1 MLISNFFYILAA
13 ILPAIIILLYVFKQ
27 DAFPEPREIVIKT
40 FIFGAAITIALDLF
54 IGDFDRFSEKN
65 LTGETY
71 FFFDSFIRAA
81 FLEEIFKMMII
92 VFYCTRKTAFDEPMD
107 GLVYGVAA
115 SLGYA
120 AWENIDYVLFYINES
135 GKIVYDPS
143 LYVAIVRAFSAVPL
157 HALCGV
163 MMGFLISQTLFEKK
177 YNFYNLILALA
188 VPVGIHGLWNYSM
201 SSQVVSE
208 QIAYITAFVFFFRA
222 IIIFKNF
229 KKSQLNKTMFN
240 NRCYVISAKEFSKA
254 ATIVLLFYSF
264 LTFAVYTF
272 S

>member
-1 MLISNFFYILAA
+1 MLISNFWHVFAA
-13 ILPAIIILLYVFKQ
+13 VLPALVILFYVYKQ
-27 DAFPEPREIVIKT
+27 DLFPEPKNIVFKT
-40 FIFGAAITIALDLF
+40 FIFGCSIIIFL
-54 IGDFDRFSEKN
+54 N
-65 LTGETY
+65 LILNDVDAFAENFFEGET
-71 FFFDSFIRAA
+71 FIFFDSFIRAA
-81 FLEEIFKMMII
+81 FLEEISKMVII
-92 VFYCTRKTAFDEPMD
+92 VFFCTRKDEFDEPMD

-201 SSQVVSE
+201 SSEVVSE
-208 QIAYITAFVFFFRA
+208 QIAYITAFVIFLRA
-222 IIIFKNF
+222 IIIFNNF
-229 KKSQLNKTMFN
+229 KKAQLDETMFN
-240 NRCYVISAKEFSKA
+240 KRYYNITVKDFSLASIIVFSFYLILNFLIS
-254 ATIVLLFYSF
+254 L
-264 LTFAVYTF
+264 
-272 S
+272 

>member
-27 DAFPEPREIVIKT
+27 DAFPEPKEIVIKT

-71 FFFDSFIRAA
+71 FFFDSFLRAA

-143 LYVAIVRAFSAVPL
+143 LYVAIVRAFSAVPV

-201 SSQVVSE
+201 SSEVVSE
-208 QIAYITAFVFFFRA
+208 QIAYITAFVIFLRA
-222 IIIFKNF
+222 IIIFNNF
-229 KKSQLNKTMFN
+229 KKAQLDETMFN
-240 NRCYVISAKEFSKA
+240 KRYYNITVKDFSLASIIVFSFYLILNFLIS
-254 ATIVLLFYSF
+254 L
-264 LTFAVYTF
+264 
-272 S
+272 

>member
-1 MLISNFFYILAA
+1 
-13 ILPAIIILLYVFKQ
+13 
-27 DAFPEPREIVIKT
+27 
-40 FIFGAAITIALDLF
+40 
-54 IGDFDRFSEKN
+54 
-65 LTGETY
+65 
-71 FFFDSFIRAA
+71 
-81 FLEEIFKMMII
+81 MMII

-143 LYVAIVRAFSAVPL
+143 LLCSDRKSVFAVPL

-240 NRCYVISAKEFSKA
+240 NRCYVISAKEFSKSNDCFV
-254 ATIVLLFYSF
+254 ILFIFNICSLYFF
-264 LTFAVYTF
+264 LILFIN
-272 S
+272 

>member
-163 MMGFLISQTLFEKK
+163 IMGFLISQTLFEKK

-188 VPVGIHGLWNYSM
+188 VPVGIHGLWNYSI
-201 SSQVVSE
+201 SSEIVSE
-208 QIAYITAFVFFFRA
+208 QIAYITAF
-222 IIIFKNF
+222 IIFLRSIYIFRNF
-229 KKSQLNKTMFN
+229 KRNQLNKTMFN
-240 NRCYVISAKEFSKA
+240 IRYYNIAAKDFSLA
-254 ATIVLLFYSF
+254 SIIVLSFYLILNF
-264 LTFAVYTF
+264 LI
-272 S
+272 SL

>member
-1 MLISNFFYILAA
+1 
-13 ILPAIIILLYVFKQ
+13 
-27 DAFPEPREIVIKT
+27 
-40 FIFGAAITIALDLF
+40 
-54 IGDFDRFSEKN
+54 
-65 LTGETY
+65 
-71 FFFDSFIRAA
+71 
-81 FLEEIFKMMII
+81 
-92 VFYCTRKTAFDEPMD
+92 MD

-163 MMGFLISQTLFEKK
+163 MMGFLISQTLYEKK

-201 SSQVVSE
+201 SSEVVSE
-208 QIAYITAFVFFFRA
+208 QIAYITAFIFFFRA

-229 KKSQLNKTMFN
+229 KKGQLNKTMFN
-240 NRCYVISAKEFSKA
+240 NRHYFISATEFSKA
-254 ATIVLLFYSF
+254 ATIVLLFYSL
-264 LTFAVYTF
+264 LTFIVYTF

>member
-27 DAFPEPREIVIKT
+27 DAFPEPKEIVIKT

-143 LYVAIVRAFSAVPL
+143 FYAAIVRAFSAVPL

-188 VPVGIHGLWNYSM
+188 VPVGIHGLWNYSI
-201 SSQVVSE
+201 SSEIISE
-208 QIAYITAFVFFFRA
+208 QIAYITAFIFFFRS
-222 IIIFKNF
+222 IYIFRNF
-229 KKSQLNKTMFN
+229 KRNQLNKTMFSVKYYN
-240 NRCYVISAKEFSKA
+240 ITAKDFSFA
-254 ATIVLLFYSF
+254 SIIVLSFYLILNF
-264 LTFAVYTF
+264 LI
-272 S
+272 SL

>member
-120 AWENIDYVLFYINES
+120 AWENIDYVLFYWES
-135 GKIVYDPS
+135 GKLFYDPS
-143 LYVAIVRAFSAVPL
+143 LYVAISRAFSAVPM

-163 MMGFLISQTLFEKK
+163 MMGFLISQALFEKK

-188 VPVGIHGLWNYSM
+188 VPVGIHGLWNYSL
-201 SSQVVSE
+201 SSEVVSE
-208 QIAYITAFVFFFRA
+208 QIAYITAFVIFFRA
-222 IIIFKNF
+222 IVIFKNF
-229 KKSQLNKTMFN
+229 KKGQLNKTMFN
-240 NRCYVISAKEFSKA
+240 NRYYSISVKDFSKA
-254 ATIVLLFYSF
+254 GTIVLLFYSF
-264 LTFAVYTF
+264 LTFVVYIF

>member
-1 MLISNFFYILAA
+1 
-13 ILPAIIILLYVFKQ
+13 
-27 DAFPEPREIVIKT
+27 
-40 FIFGAAITIALDLF
+40 
-54 IGDFDRFSEKN
+54 
-65 LTGETY
+65 
-71 FFFDSFIRAA
+71 
-81 FLEEIFKMMII
+81 
-92 VFYCTRKTAFDEPMD
+92 MD

>member
-107 GLVYGVAA
+107 GLIYGVAA

-163 MMGFLISQTLFEKK
+163 IMGFLISQTLFEKK

-188 VPVGIHGLWNYSM
+188 VPVGIHGLWNYSI
-201 SSQVVSE
+201 SSEIVSE
-208 QIAYITAFVFFFRA
+208 QIAYITAF
-222 IIIFKNF
+222 IIFLRSIYIFRNF
-229 KKSQLNKTMFN
+229 KRNQLNKTMFN
-240 NRCYVISAKEFSKA
+240 IRYYNIAAKDFSLA
-254 ATIVLLFYSF
+254 SIIVLSFYLILNF
-264 LTFAVYTF
+264 LI
-272 S
+272 SL

>member
-1 MLISNFFYILAA
+1 
-13 ILPAIIILLYVFKQ
+13 
-27 DAFPEPREIVIKT
+27 
-40 FIFGAAITIALDLF
+40 
-54 IGDFDRFSEKN
+54 
-65 LTGETY
+65 
-71 FFFDSFIRAA
+71 
-81 FLEEIFKMMII
+81 
-92 VFYCTRKTAFDEPMD
+92 
-107 GLVYGVAA
+107 
-115 SLGYA
+115 
-120 AWENIDYVLFYINES
+120 
-135 GKIVYDPS
+135 
-143 LYVAIVRAFSAVPL
+143 
-157 HALCGV
+157 
-163 MMGFLISQTLFEKK
+163 MGFLISQTLFEKK

-240 NRCYVISAKEFSKA
+240 NRYYVISAKEFSKA

-264 LTFAVYTF
+264 LTFVLYTF

>member
-81 FLEEIFKMMII
+81 FLEEIFKMMMI

-188 VPVGIHGLWNYSM
+188 VPVGIHGLWNYSI
-201 SSQVVSE
+201 SSEIVSE
-208 QIAYITAFVFFFRA
+208 QIAYITAF
-222 IIIFKNF
+222 IIFLRSIYIFRNF
-229 KKSQLNKTMFN
+229 KRNQLNKTMFN
-240 NRCYVISAKEFSKA
+240 IRYYNIAAKDFSLA
-254 ATIVLLFYSF
+254 SIIVLSFYLILNF
-264 LTFAVYTF
+264 LI
-272 S
+272 SL